1 MKKSFESSLHDEPN
15 PGSGG
20 SIARV
25 PAGSP
30 IHRTPEDMVR
40 LRALARRP
48 GEEIDFSDIPRLT
61 RDEYEEALRMIEQ
74 RKKLQKAS

>member
-30 IHRTPEDMVR
+30 IHRTPAVQ
-40 LRALARRP
+40 LRALAQRP
-48 GEEIDFSDIPRLT
+48 AEEIDFSDIPRLT